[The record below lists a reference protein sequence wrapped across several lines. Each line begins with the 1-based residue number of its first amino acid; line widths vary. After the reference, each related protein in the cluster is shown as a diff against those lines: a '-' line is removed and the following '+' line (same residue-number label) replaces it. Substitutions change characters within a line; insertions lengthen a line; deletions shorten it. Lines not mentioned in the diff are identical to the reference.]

1 MSERNNNNNNNNNNK
16 ANTSKDYNICHYWYF
31 WEKGFKSKP

>member
-31 WEKGFKSKP
+31 

>member
-1 MSERNNNNNNNNNNK
+1 MSERNNNNNNNNNNNK

-31 WEKGFKSKP
+31 

>member
-1 MSERNNNNNNNNNNK
+1 MSERNNNNNNNNNK

-31 WEKGFKSKP
+31 